1 MTQAEINDR
10 KFMQRALQLAS
21 LGAGFVS
28 PNPQVGAV
36 IAAPDGRIIG
46 EGWHR
51 RYGGPHAEVNA
62 VRSVAEADRAL
73 LPQSTIYVTLEPC
86 SHWGKTPPC
95 AKLLIECGFRRV
107 VVGILDPFE
116 AVSGRG
122 IRMLQDAGIEVET
135 GVMEEECREINRR
148 FITAHTLGR
157 PFVQLKWA
165 QTADGIMGI
174 AHSTQKN
181 DTPLPPETE
190 SLTETT
196 AKGGKQPRLH
206 ISNPISLGEMH
217 AERSLFD
224 AIMVG
229 TGTVIADN
237 PSLTVRE
244 RPGHSPRPVI
254 FRSDRLPED
263 AEILRRDPI
272 ILDPALPLAENLAIL
287 YRDHK
292 ITSLMVE
299 GGAALLTSFL
309 ADPPAPTAPTAPL
322 TAPLTPPL
330 YDEIRIETAPTP
342 AAPPIE
348 TAPTPDAPTLA
359 YTPIYAPTLPSGVQK
374 IATHTAGASRI
385 DTYRPSSAAPRR
397 GPQGLR

>member
-1 MTQAEINDR
+1 MTPEKRPMTQAEINDR

-36 IAAPDGRIIG
+36 ITAPDGRIIG

-165 QTADGIMGI
+165 QTADGVMG
-174 AHSTQKN
+174 S
-181 DTPLPPETE
+181 
-190 SLTETT
+190 
-196 AKGGKQPRLH
+196 GGKQPRLH

-254 FRSDRLPED
+254 FRSDRLAED

-309 ADPPAPTAPTAPL
+309 ATPL
-322 TAPLTPPL
+322 AAPL
-330 YDEIRIETAPTP
+330 YDEIRIETALTTSATP
-342 AAPPIE
+342 IEAAPLHD
-348 TAPTPDAPTLA
+348 TPPLA

-374 IATHTAGASRI
+374 IATHTAGTSRI
-385 DTYRPSSAAPRR
+385 DTYRP
-397 GPQGLR
+397 